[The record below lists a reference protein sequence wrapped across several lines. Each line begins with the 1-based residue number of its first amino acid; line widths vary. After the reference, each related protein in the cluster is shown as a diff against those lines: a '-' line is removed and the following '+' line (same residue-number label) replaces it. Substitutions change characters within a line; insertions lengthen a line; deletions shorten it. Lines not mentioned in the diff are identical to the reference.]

1 MHCGRKALG
10 FPVLKTKQNPPNK
23 LVTESR
29 SESVFSLWLDSQ
41 YCKRLTVL
49 RTVYFRGLLGIAAL
63 CCFVPCVQV
72 VEYGLF
78 VKHYKV
84 EVYLLK
90 LKLCESSDP
99 DNVISCHFSK
109 ADTVGK

>member
-1 MHCGRKALG
+1 M
-10 FPVLKTKQNPPNK
+10 
-23 LVTESR
+23 
-29 SESVFSLWLDSQ
+29 FSLWLDLQ
-41 YCKRLTVL
+41 YCKRLTVF
-49 RTVYFRGLLGIAAL
+49 RTVYFRGLLSIAAL

-84 EVYLLK
+84 EVYLLE

>member
-1 MHCGRKALG
+1 M
-10 FPVLKTKQNPPNK
+10 
-23 LVTESR
+23 
-29 SESVFSLWLDSQ
+29 FSLWLDLQ
-41 YCKRLTVL
+41 DLYLKIFRQVHLTEHCSVFVVL
-49 RTVYFRGLLGIAAL
+49 FITSAFYL
-63 CCFVPCVQV
+63 QV

-84 EVYLLK
+84 EVYLLE

>member
-1 MHCGRKALG
+1 MSVSFGGLFSILLIA
-10 FPVLKTKQNPPNK
+10 
-23 LVTESR
+23 
-29 SESVFSLWLDSQ
+29 SVF
-41 YCKRLTVL
+41 
-49 RTVYFRGLLGIAAL
+49 
-63 CCFVPCVQV
+63 CFQV

-84 EVYLLK
+84 EVYLLE

-109 ADTVGK
+109 ADTVGKWFSDTLTCALMLPLEILCALQNKNDVDKLERI